1 MPAMSRPRQGPAAP
15 RRLSKIARHEQ
26 LTAAAMPLVARHGFS
41 EFSLDEVTERAG
53 VTRKLLYHY
62 FPRGRA
68 DVVLA
73 VAERAGHEL
82 TDGWIVEQ
90 AIPLDQRLAA
100 NNTRIIEHA
109 MKPSDAWTI
118 YRLARSSPDPEI
130 SEKVNRFVDLVVA
143 TVAQNHLGT
152 STPSPLPRMAI
163 RGFLAFFESVLD
175 DARTT
180 GASLEVILPMLAG
193 TLRHAVDAAV
203 SAEQ

>member
-1 MPAMSRPRQGPAAP
+1 MPATSRPRTPPAAP
-15 RRLSKIARHEQ
+15 RRLTKAARHEQ
-26 LTAAAMPLVARHGFS
+26 LTAAAMPIVARHGFA

-82 TDGWIVEQ
+82 TDDWVVDE
-90 AIPLDQRLAA
+90 AIPLEERLAA
-100 NNTRIIEHA
+100 NNTRMIEHA
-109 MKPSDAWTI
+109 MTPSDAWTI

-130 SEKVNRFVDLVVA
+130 RQRVERFVDVVVSS
-143 TVAQNHLGT
+143 VAQNHLGT
-152 STPSPLPRMAI
+152 GAPPPLPRMAI

-175 DARTT
+175 DARAT
-180 GASLEVILPMLAG
+180 GASLDAILRMLAD
-193 TLRHAVDAAV
+193 TLRHTVDAAL
-203 SAEQ
+203 AAQA